1 MIVKGHFFTDLKKS
15 FHSIELAAELSK
27 SDIRVRYAHSK
38 LGPFWETL
46 SLAIFLI
53 VLSVVWSRIMSMDLN
68 DYLPYLVCGVVI
80 WRYIS
85 FIVTGSCQI
94 FITNSNLLK
103 NFNLSISLIP
113 LKHSIGG
120 FLIFLH
126 HLPLILLINIIWN
139 NNFLTL
145 NLLYLMMTI
154 PLFVFISFTIALF
167 VSLITLRFR
176 DLQPLVQTTFS
187 VMIFFTPVLWEV
199 SQVSEKMQLYIVF
212 PNFLYH
218 YIELIRAPI
227 LGYSISSFSWIY
239 LIIFTI
245 IISIL
250 NIVIINKNFKNI
262 KFWI

>member
-1 MIVKGHFFTDLKKS
+1 MFYNSFYLDLKKS
-15 FHSIELAAELSK
+15 FQRFELASELSK
-27 SDIRVRYAHSK
+27 SDIRVRYSHSK

-53 VLSVVWSRIMSMDLN
+53 VLSIVWSKLMAKNVR

-94 FITNSNLLK
+94 FITNNNLLK
-103 NFNLSISLIP
+103 NFDLPILLIP

-120 FLIFLH
+120 FYIFLH
-126 HLPLILLINIIWN
+126 HFPLIIVINLIWN
-139 NNFLTL
+139 SNFLNL
-145 NLLYLMMTI
+145 NLIFLVI
-154 PLFVFISFTIALF
+154 NVPIFIFISFSISIFT
-167 VSLITLRFR
+167 SLITLRFR

-187 VMIFFTPVLWEV
+187 VLIFFTPVLWEIN
-199 SQVSEKMQLYIVF
+199 QVSEKMQFFIIF

-218 YIELIRAPI
+218 YIELIRAPL
-227 LGYSISSFSWIY
+227 LGNQIMLLTWIY
-239 LIIFTI
+239 LLLFTI
-245 IISIL
+245 IINIL
-250 NIVIINKNFKNI
+250 NMIIINKNYKNI

>member
-1 MIVKGHFFTDLKKS
+1 MFNNSFVLDLKNSVNK
-15 FHSIELAAELSK
+15 FELASELAK

-38 LGPFWETL
+38 FGPFWETL
-46 SLAIFLI
+46 SLAIFLV
-53 VLSVVWSRIMSMDLN
+53 VLSIVWSKIMSKNLN
-68 DYLPYLVCGVVI
+68 EYLPYLVCGVVI

-94 FITNSNLLK
+94 FITNNNLLK
-103 NFNLSISLIP
+103 NFKLSISLIP

-120 FLIFLH
+120 FFIFLH
-126 HLPLILLINIIWN
+126 HSPLILLINIIWN
-139 NNFLTL
+139 NNFLSL
-145 NLLYLMMTI
+145 NLLYLAITV
-154 PLFVFISFTIALF
+154 PLFIFISFMLALF
-167 VSLITLRFR
+167 VSLLTLRYR

-227 LGYSISSFSWIY
+227 LGNSISSFSWIY
-239 LIIFTI
+239 LILFTI
-245 IISIL
+245 IISIV
-250 NIVIINKNFKNI
+250 NIIIVNKNYKNI